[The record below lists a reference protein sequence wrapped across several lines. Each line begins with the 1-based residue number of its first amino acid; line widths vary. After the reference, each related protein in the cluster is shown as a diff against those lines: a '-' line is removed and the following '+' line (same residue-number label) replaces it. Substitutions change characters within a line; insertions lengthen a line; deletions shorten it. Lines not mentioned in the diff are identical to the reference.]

1 MHYTG
6 IGHNVANYA
15 TVDNNSEFCYNI
27 TLLTFSITIMSMHL
41 EGPWLSTT
49 GKRKGKQKWAS
60 AEQKR
65 QAEALA
71 ADWQKVKAKYESPA
85 SVDKKLKRKVYQ
97 PPAVV
102 RRETGPRIPSL
113 DTGHT
118 GAVTIKQI
126 PKYTGDKIVG
136 IGTMHKSN
144 AVPIF
149 SDQEA
154 KEISSM
160 RR

>member
-1 MHYTG
+1 
-6 IGHNVANYA
+6 
-15 TVDNNSEFCYNI
+15 
-27 TLLTFSITIMSMHL
+27 MSMHL

-49 GKRKGKQKWAS
+49 GRRKGKKKWAS

-65 QAEALA
+65 QAELLA
-71 ADWQKVKAKYESPA
+71 ADWEKLKAKYDSPN
-85 SVDKKLKRKVYQ
+85 SVSKKNTKKSFT
-97 PPAVV
+97 PPVSI
-102 RRETGPRIPSL
+102 RRDTGPRIPSL
-113 DTGHT
+113 DTGHK
-118 GAVTIKQI
+118 GAVTVKQT
-126 PKYTGDKIVG
+126 PQYTGNKIVG

-154 KEISSM
+154 KDISSM

>member
-1 MHYTG
+1 
-6 IGHNVANYA
+6 
-15 TVDNNSEFCYNI
+15 
-27 TLLTFSITIMSMHL
+27 MSMHM

-49 GKRKGKQKWAS
+49 GRRKGKQKWAS

-65 QAEALA
+65 QAELLDAE
-71 ADWQKVKAKYESPA
+71 WQQ
-85 SVDKKLKRKVYQ
+85 LKERYAPKTQIKIGRSSYV
-97 PPAVV
+97 PPKPM
-102 RRETGPRIPSL
+102 RRDSGQPRIPSL
-113 DTGHT
+113 DTGVK
-118 GAVTIKQI
+118 GAVNVRMPMQ
-126 PKYTGDKIVG
+126 YTGDNIVG

-154 KEISSM
+154 KDISSM

>member
-1 MHYTG
+1 
-6 IGHNVANYA
+6 
-15 TVDNNSEFCYNI
+15 
-27 TLLTFSITIMSMHL
+27 MSMHMAH
-41 EGPWLSTT
+41 PALSTT

-60 AEQKR
+60 AEQKQQAQKLDAEWNELMKKWGAEQR
-65 QAEALA
+65 ERERTRGLKAATYKPPANPRLAEARA
-71 ADWQKVKAKYESPA
+71 
-85 SVDKKLKRKVYQ
+85 
-97 PPAVV
+97 
-102 RRETGPRIPSL
+102 IPSL
-113 DTGHT
+113 PDQHV
-118 GAVTIKQI
+118 GAVTVKQT

>member
-1 MHYTG
+1 
-6 IGHNVANYA
+6 
-15 TVDNNSEFCYNI
+15 
-27 TLLTFSITIMSMHL
+27 MSLAHPAL
-41 EGPWLSTT
+41 NTT

-60 AEQKR
+60 SEQKR
-65 QAEALA
+65 KAEQLDLEWKQLQAKWQIDSDTRKRTRALKSKPYVA
-71 ADWQKVKAKYESPA
+71 PVNARVAEIRKLA
-85 SVDKKLKRKVYQ
+85 S
-97 PPAVV
+97 
-102 RRETGPRIPSL
+102 I

-118 GAVTIKQI
+118 GAVTIKQT
-126 PKYTGDKIVG
+126 PQYTGNKIVG

-154 KEISSM
+154 KDISSM